1 MNPIKEDLKREIG
14 VWGLSANIVNIIV
27 GAGIFVL
34 PAIIAEIMGSAG
46 IIVYLFCGFLIALV
60 MLCFAEAGS
69 KVTRSGGG
77 YAYVETAFGPF
88 PGFLAAVFLVI
99 GSIFSDAAVANAL
112 TDLICLA
119 FPVFKNPFV
128 RVVFMFLIFSGLA
141 TLNVIG
147 VKQGIGLVKINT
159 VAKLTPIL
167 LLILIGWKDVSFSN
181 LCWETSPTLQQFGSA
196 SLILFFAFQGGD
208 TGLSVGG
215 EIKNP
220 QKTVPK
226 AIFIGISFVL
236 ILYILIQTVSQGVL
250 GSDLPQFKAAP
261 LAETAKIVFGPLGY
275 TLLFIGAGI
284 SMFGML
290 SGEILNLPR
299 VIFGLA
305 RDRVIPLDKLA
316 GIHPKFKTPYLAIML
331 YAGLGFTMAA
341 AGGFRQLAVIASAS
355 MLLVYF
361 GVSLSVIKLR
371 KMKETAPGEFKIPF
385 GPTVPILS
393 AGIILYF
400 LSNLSGYEM
409 TGTLIFIGA
418 LTVIYFLVKFFEKRK
433 ASENETP

>member
-1 MNPIKEDLKREIG
+1 MKIAQEGLKREIG

-34 PAIIAEIMGSAG
+34 PAIIAEIMGASG

-60 MLCFAEAGS
+60 MLCFAEVGS

-88 PGFLAAVFLVI
+88 SGYLAAVFLVM
-99 GSIFSDAAVANAL
+99 GSVFSDAAVANAL
-112 TDLICLA
+112 TELVGLA
-119 FPVFKNPFV
+119 FPVFKNQFA
-128 RVVFMFLIFSGLA
+128 RLAFMFLIFGGLA

-159 VAKLTPIL
+159 IAKLTPIL
-167 LLILIGWKDVSFSN
+167 LLILIGWKDVSLSN
-181 LCWETSPTLQQFGSA
+181 LYWETAPTLQNFGEA

-208 TGLSVGG
+208 TGLTVGG

-226 AIFIGISFVL
+226 AIFIGITFVL

-250 GSDLPQFKAAP
+250 GTDLPQFKEAP
-261 LAETAKIVFGPLGY
+261 LAETAKIVFGPVGF
-275 TLLFIGAGI
+275 TLLLVGAGI

-305 RDRVIPLDKLA
+305 QDRIIPLDKLA
-316 GIHPKFKTPYLAIML
+316 SIHPKFKTPYLAILL
-331 YAGLGFTMAA
+331 YAGLGFTMAG

-371 KMKETAPGEFKIPF
+371 KSKPSVPGEFKIPL
-385 GPTVPILS
+385 GYTVPILS
-393 AGIILYF
+393 ALIILFF
-400 LSNLSGYEM
+400 LSNLSGFEM
-409 TGTLIFIGA
+409 RGTLIFIVV
-418 LTVIYFLVKFFEKRK
+418 LSLIYFLVKYLEGKK
-433 ASENETP
+433 TIKND

>member
-1 MNPIKEDLKREIG
+1 MKTIQEGLKREIG

-34 PAIIAEIMGSAG
+34 PAIIAEIMGAAG
-46 IIVYLFCGFLIALV
+46 ITVYLFCGFLIALV

-77 YAYVETAFGPF
+77 YAYIETAFGPF
-88 PGFLAAVFLVI
+88 PGYLAAVFMVF
-99 GSIFSDAAVANAL
+99 GSVFSDAAVANAL
-112 TDLICLA
+112 TELMGLA
-119 FPVFKNPFV
+119 FPAFKNQYI
-128 RVVFMFLIFSGLA
+128 RLVFLFLIFSGLA

-167 LLILIGWKDVSFSN
+167 LLILIGWKDVSLSN
-181 LCWETSPTLQQFGSA
+181 LYWETAPTFQKFGEA

-208 TGLSVGG
+208 AGLTVGG

-236 ILYILIQTVSQGVL
+236 VLYILIQTVSQGVL
-250 GSDLPQFKAAP
+250 GTDLPNFKEAP
-261 LAETAKIVFGPLGY
+261 LAETAKIVFGPVGY

-305 RDRVIPLDKLA
+305 KDRVIPLDKLA
-316 GIHPKFKTPYLAIML
+316 AIHPTFKTPYLAILL
-331 YAGLGFTMAA
+331 YAGMGFTFASV
-341 AGGFRQLAVIASAS
+341 GGFRQLAVIASAS

-371 KMKETAPGEFKIPF
+371 KMKDLASVGFKIPF
-385 GPTVPILS
+385 GYTVPILS
-393 AGIILYF
+393 ATIILYF
-400 LSNLSGYEM
+400 LSNLSGFEM
-409 TGTLIFIGA
+409 RGTIIFVGV
-418 LTVIYFLVKFFEKRK
+418 LTLIYFLFKYLQKK
-433 ASENETP
+433 KPNEND

>member
-34 PAIIAEIMGSAG
+34 PAIIAEIMGASG

-69 KVTRSGGG
+69 KVTHSGGG

-88 PGFLAAVFLVI
+88 PGYLASVFMVM
-99 GSIFSDAAVANAL
+99 GGVFSDAAVANAL
-112 TDLICLA
+112 TEIIGLA
-119 FPVFKNPFV
+119 FPVFKIPFV
-128 RVVFMFLIFSGLA
+128 RVLFMFLIFSGLA

-159 VAKLTPIL
+159 VAKLTPLVIL
-167 LLILIGWKDVSFSN
+167 IIIGWKDVSLSN
-181 LCWETSPTLQQFGSA
+181 LYWESAPTLQKFGDA

-208 TGLSVGG
+208 AGLTVGG

-236 ILYILIQTVSQGVL
+236 LLYVLIQTVSQGVL
-250 GSDLPQFKAAP
+250 GSELPQFNEAP
-261 LAETAKIVFGPLGY
+261 LAETAKIVFGPVGY
-275 TLLFIGAGI
+275 TILFIGAGI

-316 GIHPKFKTPYLAIML
+316 SIHTKFKTPHLAILL

-371 KMKETAPGEFKIPF
+371 KMEETAPGEFKIPF
-385 GPTVPILS
+385 GYTVPILS

-400 LSNLSGYEM
+400 LSNLSGFEIR
-409 TGTLIFIGA
+409 GTLIFIGV
-418 LTVIYFLVKFFEKRK
+418 LTLIYFLVKFFEKRK
-433 ASENETP
+433 SLQK

>member
-34 PAIIAEIMGSAG
+34 PAIIAEIMGASG

-88 PGFLAAVFLVI
+88 PGFLAAVFLVM
-99 GSIFSDAAVANAL
+99 GSVFSDAAVANAL
-112 TDLICLA
+112 TDLIGLA

-167 LLILIGWKDVSFSN
+167 LLIIIGWKDVSFSN
-181 LCWETSPTLQQFGSA
+181 LYWETSPALQQFGSA

-261 LAETAKIVFGPLGY
+261 LAETAKIVFGPIGY
-275 TLLFIGAGI
+275 SLLFIGAGI

-316 GIHPKFKTPYLAIML
+316 AIHPKFKTPYLAIML

-418 LTVIYFLVKFFEKRK
+418 LTLIYFLVKFFEKRK
-433 ASENETP
+433 ASENENT

>member
-34 PAIIAEIMGSAG
+34 PAIIAEIIGASG
-46 IIVYLFCGFLIALV
+46 ILVYIFCGFLIALV

-88 PGFLAAVFLVI
+88 PGFLAAVFLVM
-99 GSIFSDAAVANAL
+99 GSVFSDAAVANAL
-112 TDLICLA
+112 TELVGLA
-119 FPVFKNPFV
+119 FPFFKNPFA
-128 RVVFMFLIFSGLA
+128 RVAFMLLIFGGLA

-167 LLILIGWKDVSFSN
+167 LLIVIGWKDVSMSN
-181 LCWETSPTLQQFGSA
+181 LYLESAPTLQKFGEA

-208 TGLSVGG
+208 TGLSVSG

-226 AIFIGISFVL
+226 AIFIGITFVL

-261 LAETAKIVFGPLGY
+261 LAETAKIVFGPAGY

-305 RDRVIPLDKLA
+305 KDRIIPLDRLA
-316 GIHPKFKTPYLAIML
+316 AIHPKFKTPYLAILL
-331 YAGLGFTMAA
+331 YAGLGFSMAA
-341 AGGFRQLAVIASAS
+341 IGGFRQLAVIASAS

-371 KMKETAPGEFKIPF
+371 KIKETAPGEFKIPF
-385 GPTVPILS
+385 GYTVPILS

-400 LSNLSGYEM
+400 LSNLSGFQM
-409 TGTLIFIGA
+409 KGTLLFIGV
-418 LTVIYFLVKFFEKRK
+418 LTSIYFLLKFFEKRK
-433 ASENETP
+433 RPQK

>member
-34 PAIIAEIMGSAG
+34 PAIIAEIIGASG
-46 IIVYLFCGFLIALV
+46 ILVYIFCGFLIALV

-88 PGFLAAVFLVI
+88 PGFLAAVFLVME
-99 GSIFSDAAVANAL
+99 SVFSDAAVANAL
-112 TDLICLA
+112 TELVGLA
-119 FPVFKNPFV
+119 FPFFKNPFA
-128 RVVFMFLIFSGLA
+128 RVAFMLLIFGGLA

-167 LLILIGWKDVSFSN
+167 LLIVIGWKDVSMSN
-181 LCWETSPTLQQFGSA
+181 LYLESAPTLQKFGEA

-208 TGLSVGG
+208 TGLSVSG

-226 AIFIGISFVL
+226 AIFIGITFVL

-261 LAETAKIVFGPLGY
+261 LAETAKIVFGPAGY

-305 RDRVIPLDKLA
+305 KDRIIPLDSLA
-316 GIHPKFKTPYLAIML
+316 AIHPKFKTPYLAILL
-331 YAGLGFTMAA
+331 YAGLGFSMAA
-341 AGGFRQLAVIASAS
+341 IGGFRQLAVIASAS

-371 KMKETAPGEFKIPF
+371 KIKETAPGEFKIPF
-385 GPTVPILS
+385 GYTVPILS

-400 LSNLSGYEM
+400 LSNLSGFQM
-409 TGTLIFIGA
+409 KGTLLFIGV
-418 LTVIYFLVKFFEKRK
+418 LTSIYFLLKFFEKRK
-433 ASENETP
+433 RPQK

>member
-1 MNPIKEDLKREIG
+1 MNLTKEDLKREIG

-34 PAIIAEIMGSAG
+34 PAIIAEIMGASG
-46 IIVYLFCGFLIALV
+46 ILVYLFCGFLIALV

-88 PGFLAAVFLVI
+88 PGYLAAVFLVM
-99 GSIFSDAAVANAL
+99 GSVFSDAAVANAL
-112 TDLICLA
+112 TEIIGLA
-119 FPVFKNPFV
+119 FPVFKIPSV
-128 RVVFMFLIFSGLA
+128 RILFMFLIFSGLA

-159 VAKLTPIL
+159 VAKLTPLVIL
-167 LLILIGWKDVSFSN
+167 IIIGWKDVSLSN
-181 LCWETSPTLQQFGSA
+181 LYWESAPTLQKFGEA

-208 TGLSVGG
+208 AGLTVGG

-236 ILYILIQTVSQGVL
+236 LLYILIQTVSQGVL
-250 GSDLPQFKAAP
+250 GSELPQFKEAP
-261 LAETAKIVFGPLGY
+261 LAETAKIVFGPVGY
-275 TLLFIGAGI
+275 TILFIGAGI

-316 GIHPKFKTPYLAIML
+316 LIHPKFKTPYLAIML

-371 KMKETAPGEFKIPF
+371 KMKETEPGEFKIPF
-385 GPTVPILS
+385 GYTVPILS

-400 LSNLSGYEM
+400 LSHLTGYEM
-409 TGTLIFIGA
+409 TGTLLFIAA
-418 LTVIYFLVKFFEKRK
+418 LTLIYFILKFFEKRK
-433 ASENETP
+433 TLRK

>member
-34 PAIIAEIMGSAG
+34 PAIIAEIMGASG
-46 IIVYLFCGFLIALV
+46 ILVYLFCGFLIALV

-88 PGFLAAVFLVI
+88 PGYLAAVFLVM
-99 GSIFSDAAVANAL
+99 GGVFSDAAVANAL
-112 TDLICLA
+112 TELVGLA
-119 FPVFKNPFV
+119 FPIFKNQYG
-128 RVVFMFLIFSGLA
+128 RLAFMLLIFGGLA
-141 TLNVIG
+141 LLNVIG

-167 LLILIGWKDVSFSN
+167 LLIVIGWKDVSLSN
-181 LCWETSPTLQQFGSA
+181 LFWETAPALQKFGEA

-250 GSDLPQFKAAP
+250 GSELPQFKEAP
-261 LAETAKIVFGPLGY
+261 LAETAKIVFGPVGY
-275 TLLFIGAGI
+275 TILFIGAGI

-290 SGEILNLPR
+290 SGEILNVPR

-316 GIHPKFKTPYLAIML
+316 LIHPKFKTPYLAILL

-385 GPTVPILS
+385 GYTVPILS

-418 LTVIYFLVKFFEKRK
+418 LTLIYFLVKFFEKRK
-433 ASENETP
+433 TSKNETT

>member
-1 MNPIKEDLKREIG
+1 MNLTKEDLKREIG

-34 PAIIAEIMGSAG
+34 PAIIAEIMGASG
-46 IIVYLFCGFLIALV
+46 ILVYLFCGFLIALV

-88 PGFLAAVFLVI
+88 PGYLAAVFLVM
-99 GSIFSDAAVANAL
+99 GSVFSDAAVANAL
-112 TDLICLA
+112 TEIIGLA
-119 FPVFKNPFV
+119 FPVFKIPSV
-128 RVVFMFLIFSGLA
+128 RILFMFLIFSGLA

-159 VAKLTPIL
+159 VAKLTPLVIL
-167 LLILIGWKDVSFSN
+167 IIIGWKDVSLSN
-181 LCWETSPTLQQFGSA
+181 LYWESAPTLQKFGEA

-208 TGLSVGG
+208 AGLTVGG

-220 QKTVPK
+220 HKTVPK

-236 ILYILIQTVSQGVL
+236 LLYILIQTVSQGVL
-250 GSDLPQFKAAP
+250 GSELPQFKEAP
-261 LAETAKIVFGPLGY
+261 LAETAKIVFGPVGY
-275 TLLFIGAGI
+275 TILFIGAGI

-316 GIHPKFKTPYLAIML
+316 AIHPRFKTPYLAILL

-371 KMKETAPGEFKIPF
+371 KMKETEPGEFKIPF
-385 GPTVPILS
+385 GYTVPILS

-400 LSNLSGYEM
+400 LSHLTGYEM
-409 TGTLIFIGA
+409 TGTLLFIAA
-418 LTVIYFLVKFFEKRK
+418 LTLIYFILKFFEKRK
-433 ASENETP
+433 PLRK

>member
-34 PAIIAEIMGSAG
+34 PAIIAEIMGASG

-88 PGFLAAVFLVI
+88 PGYLAAVFMVM
-99 GSIFSDAAVANAL
+99 GSVFSDAAVANAL
-112 TDLICLA
+112 TEIIGLA
-119 FPVFKNPFV
+119 FPVFKNQYV
-128 RVVFMFLIFSGLA
+128 RILFLFLIFSGLA

-159 VAKLTPIL
+159 VAKLTPLVIL
-167 LLILIGWKDVSFSN
+167 IIIGWKDVSLSN
-181 LCWETSPTLQQFGSA
+181 LYWESAPTLQKFGEA

-208 TGLSVGG
+208 AGLTVGG

-226 AIFIGISFVL
+226 AIFIGISSVL
-236 ILYILIQTVSQGVL
+236 LLYILIQTVSQGVL
-250 GSDLPQFKAAP
+250 GSELPQFKEAP

-275 TLLFIGAGI
+275 TILFIGAGI

-316 GIHPKFKTPYLAIML
+316 SIHPRFKTPYSAILL

-361 GVSLSVIKLR
+361 GVSLSVIKFR
-371 KMKETAPGEFKIPF
+371 KMKETASGEFKIPF
-385 GPTVPILS
+385 GYTVPVLS

-400 LSNLSGYEM
+400 LSNLSGFEM
-409 TGTLIFIGA
+409 RGTLIFIGV
-418 LTVIYFLVKFFEKRK
+418 LTLIYFLVKFFEKRK
-433 ASENETP
+433 SLRK

>member
-34 PAIIAEIMGSAG
+34 PAIIAEIMGASG
-46 IIVYLFCGFLIALV
+46 IIVYLFCGFLIALI

-88 PGFLAAVFLVI
+88 PGYLAAVFMVM
-99 GSIFSDAAVANAL
+99 GGVFSDAAVANAL
-112 TDLICLA
+112 TELIGLA

-128 RVVFMFLIFSGLA
+128 RVMFLFLIFSGLA

-167 LLILIGWKDVSFSN
+167 LLILIGWKDISLAN
-181 LCWETSPTLQQFGSA
+181 LYWESAPTLQKFGEA

-208 TGLSVGG
+208 AGLTVGG

-236 ILYILIQTVSQGVL
+236 ILYALIQTVSQGVL
-250 GSDLPQFKAAP
+250 GSELPQFKEAP
-261 LAETAKIVFGPLGY
+261 LAETAKIVFGPIGY
-275 TLLFIGAGI
+275 TILIIGAGI

-316 GIHPKFKTPYLAIML
+316 LIHPKFKTPYLAILL

-341 AGGFRQLAVIASAS
+341 VGGFRQLAVIASAS

-385 GPTVPILS
+385 GYTVPILS

-400 LSNLSGYEM
+400 LSNLSGFDM
-409 TGTLIFIGA
+409 KGTLIFIGA
-418 LTVIYFLVKFFEKRK
+418 LSLIYFLVKFLEKKKSLRK
-433 ASENETP
+433 

>member
-1 MNPIKEDLKREIG
+1 MKTIQEGLKREIG

-34 PAIIAEIMGSAG
+34 PAIIAEIMGASG

-88 PGFLAAVFLVI
+88 PGYLAAVFMVM
-99 GSIFSDAAVANAL
+99 GSVFSDAAVANAL
-112 TDLICLA
+112 TEIIGLA
-119 FPVFKNPFV
+119 FPVFKNQYV
-128 RVVFMFLIFSGLA
+128 RIVFMFLLFGGLA

-167 LLILIGWKDVSFSN
+167 LLIIIGWKDVSLSN
-181 LCWETSPTLQQFGSA
+181 LYWETSPTLQQFGSA

-208 TGLSVGG
+208 AGLTVGG

-250 GSDLPQFKAAP
+250 GTDLPQFKEAP
-261 LAETAKIVFGPLGY
+261 LAETAKIVFGPVGY
-275 TLLFIGAGI
+275 TILFIGAGI

-305 RDRVIPLDKLA
+305 SDRVIPLDKLA
-316 GIHPKFKTPYLAIML
+316 SIHPKFKTPYLAILL
-331 YAGLGFTMAA
+331 YAGLGFTMAS

-371 KMKETAPGEFKIPF
+371 KMKATAPGEFKIPF
-385 GPTVPILS
+385 GYTIPILS

-400 LSNLSGYEM
+400 LSNLSGLEM
-409 TGTLIFIGA
+409 RGTLIFA
-418 LTVIYFLVKFFEKRK
+418 AVLSLIYFLGKTFRK
-433 ASENETP
+433 WKKNTG

>member
-1 MNPIKEDLKREIG
+1 MNPIKEGLKREIG

-34 PAIIAEIMGSAG
+34 PAIISEIIGAAA
-46 IIVYLFCGFLIALV
+46 IVVYLFCGFLIALV

-88 PGFLAAVFLVI
+88 PGFLAAVFLVM
-99 GSIFSDAAVANAL
+99 GSVFSDAAVANAL
-112 TDLICLA
+112 TELVGLA
-119 FPVFKNPFV
+119 FPVFKNPFA
-128 RVVFMFLIFSGLA
+128 RVAFMVLIFGGLA

-167 LLILIGWKDVSFSN
+167 LLILIGWKDVELSN
-181 LCWETSPTLQQFGSA
+181 LYWESAPTLQKFGEA

-226 AIFIGISFVL
+226 AIFIGITFVL

-250 GSDLPQFKAAP
+250 GSDLPEFKAAP
-261 LAETAKIVFGPLGY
+261 LAETAKIVFGPAGY
-275 TLLFIGAGI
+275 TLLLIGAGI

-305 RDRVIPLDKLA
+305 KDRIIPLDRLA
-316 GIHPKFKTPYLAIML
+316 AVHPKFKTPYLAILL

-341 AGGFRQLAVIASAS
+341 IGGFRQLAVIASAS

-361 GVSLSVIKLR
+361 GVALSVIKLR
-371 KMKETAPGEFKIPF
+371 KMKPSSPGEFKIPF
-385 GPTVPILS
+385 GYTVPILS

-400 LSNLSGYEM
+400 LSNLSGFEM
-409 TGTLIFIGA
+409 RGTLIFIGVLA
-418 LTVIYFLVKFFEKRK
+418 LIYFLVKFFEKRK
-433 ASENETP
+433 RPQK

>member
-14 VWGLSANIVNIIV
+14 VWGLSANIINIIV

-34 PAIIAEIMGSAG
+34 PAIIAEIMGASG
-46 IIVYLFCGFLIALV
+46 IIVYVFCGFLIALV

-88 PGFLAAVFLVI
+88 PGYLAAVFMVM
-99 GSIFSDAAVANAL
+99 GSVFSDAAVANAL
-112 TDLICLA
+112 TEIIGLA
-119 FPVFKNPFV
+119 FPVLKNQYV
-128 RVVFMFLIFSGLA
+128 RVVFLFLIFSGLA

-159 VAKLTPIL
+159 VAKLTPLVIL
-167 LLILIGWKDVSFSN
+167 IIIGWKDVSLSN
-181 LCWETSPTLQQFGSA
+181 LNWETAPTLQKFGEA

-208 TGLSVGG
+208 AGLTVGG

-236 ILYILIQTVSQGVL
+236 LLYILIQTVSQGVL
-250 GSDLPQFKAAP
+250 GSELPQFKEAP

-275 TLLFIGAGI
+275 SILFIGAGI

-316 GIHPKFKTPYLAIML
+316 SIHPKFKTPYLAILL

-341 AGGFRQLAVIASAS
+341 VGGFRQLAVIASAS

-361 GVSLSVIKLR
+361 GVALSVIKLR
-371 KMKETAPGEFKIPF
+371 RMKETAPGEFKIPF
-385 GPTVPILS
+385 GYTVPILS
-393 AGIILYF
+393 VGIILYF
-400 LSNLSGYEM
+400 LSNLSGFEM
-409 TGTLIFIGA
+409 RGTLIFIGV
-418 LTVIYFLVKFFEKRK
+418 LTLIYFLVKFFEKRNSRRK
-433 ASENETP
+433 

>member
-34 PAIIAEIMGSAG
+34 PAIIAEIMGASG
-46 IIVYLFCGFLIALV
+46 IIVYLFCGFLISLV

-69 KVTRSGGG
+69 KVTHSGGG
-77 YAYVETAFGPF
+77 YAYVESAFGPF
-88 PGFLAAVFLVI
+88 PGYLTAVFLVM
-99 GSIFSDAAVANAL
+99 GSVFSDAAVANAL
-112 TDLICLA
+112 TEIIGLA
-119 FPVFKNPFV
+119 FPVFKIPFV
-128 RVVFMFLIFSGLA
+128 RVLFMFLIFSGLA

-159 VAKLTPIL
+159 IAKLTPLVIL
-167 LLILIGWKDVSFSN
+167 IIIGWKDVSLSN
-181 LCWETSPTLQQFGSA
+181 LYWESAPTLQKFGEA

-208 TGLSVGG
+208 AGLTVGG

-236 ILYILIQTVSQGVL
+236 LLYVLIQTVSQGVL
-250 GSDLPQFKAAP
+250 GSELPQFNEAP
-261 LAETAKIVFGPLGY
+261 LAETAKIVFGPVGY
-275 TLLFIGAGI
+275 TILFIGAGI

-316 GIHPKFKTPYLAIML
+316 SIHTKFKTPYLAILL

-371 KMKETAPGEFKIPF
+371 KMEETAPGEFKIPF
-385 GPTVPILS
+385 GYTVPILS

-400 LSNLSGYEM
+400 LSNLSGFEIR
-409 TGTLIFIGA
+409 GTLIFIGV
-418 LTVIYFLVKFFEKRK
+418 LTLIYFLVKFFEKRK
-433 ASENETP
+433 SLQK

>member
-1 MNPIKEDLKREIG
+1 MENETGLKREIG

-34 PAIIAEIMGSAG
+34 PAIVAEIMGSSG

-77 YAYVETAFGPF
+77 YAYVETAFGPYV
-88 PGFLAAVFLVI
+88 GFLAAIFIVT
-99 GSIFSDAAVANAL
+99 GSVFSDAAVANAL
-112 TDLICLA
+112 VELIGLA
-119 FPVFKNPFV
+119 FPAFTDPVN
-128 RVVFMFLIFSGLA
+128 RFLLLLVLFSGLA
-141 TLNVIG
+141 FMNVIG

-167 LLILIGWKDVSFSN
+167 LLIFISWKDVSFSN
-181 LCWETSPTLQQFGSA
+181 LYWESAPSFDQFGQA
-196 SLILFFAFQGGD
+196 CLILFFAFQGGD
-208 TGLSVGG
+208 AGLTVGG

-226 AIFIGISFVL
+226 AIFMGIFFVL
-236 ILYILIQTVSQGVL
+236 ILYVLIQTVAQGVM
-250 GSDLPQFKAAP
+250 GDQLPEFKEAP
-261 LAETAKIVFGPLGY
+261 LAAVANVVFGPIGY
-275 TLLFIGAGI
+275 TALLIGAGI

-305 RDRVIPLDKLA
+305 SDKVIPIDKLA
-316 GIHPKFKTPYLAIML
+316 SIHPRFKTPYLAILL
-331 YAGLGFTMAA
+331 YAGLGFTLAA
-341 AGGFRQLAVIASAS
+341 LGGFRQLAVIASAS

-361 GVSLSVIKLR
+361 GVSLSVIWLR
-371 KMKETAPGEFKIPF
+371 KKQESQPGDFKIPF
-385 GPTVPILS
+385 GPVVPILS
-393 AGIILYF
+393 AAIILFF
-400 LSNLSGYEM
+400 LSNLTGYEK
-409 TGTLIFIGA
+409 TGLFIFFVA
-418 LTVIYFLVKFFEKRK
+418 LTVIYFMVKAIRTKK
-433 ASENETP
+433 TKS

>member
-1 MNPIKEDLKREIG
+1 MKTTQEGLKREIG

-34 PAIIAEIMGSAG
+34 PAIIAEIMGASG
-46 IIVYLFCGFLIALV
+46 IIVYLFCGFLISLV

-77 YAYVETAFGPF
+77 YAYVETAFGSF
-88 PGFLAAVFLVI
+88 TGYLAAVFLVM
-99 GSIFSDAAVANAL
+99 GGVFSDAAVANAL
-112 TDLICLA
+112 TELVGLA
-119 FPVFKNPFV
+119 FPIFKNQYG
-128 RVVFMFLIFSGLA
+128 RLAFMLLIFGGLA
-141 TLNVIG
+141 SLNVIG

-167 LLILIGWKDVSFSN
+167 LLILIGWKDVSLTN
-181 LCWETSPTLQQFGSA
+181 LYWETTPTLQKFGEA

-215 EIKNP
+215 EIKSP

-236 ILYILIQTVSQGVL
+236 ILYILIQTVAQGVL
-250 GSDLPQFKAAP
+250 GTDLAQFKEAP
-261 LAETAKIVFGPLGY
+261 LAETAKIVFGPVGY
-275 TLLFIGAGI
+275 TILFIGAGI

-290 SGEILNLPR
+290 SGEILNVPR
-299 VIFGLA
+299 VIYGLA
-305 RDRVIPLDKLA
+305 RDQVIPLDKLA
-316 GIHPKFKTPYLAIML
+316 LIHPKFKTPYLAILL
-331 YAGLGFTMAA
+331 YASLGFTMAA

-361 GVSLSVIKLR
+361 GVSLSVIQLR
-371 KMKETAPGEFKIPF
+371 KTKANSPGGFKIPF
-385 GPTVPILS
+385 GYTVPILS
-393 AGIILYF
+393 AGIILFF
-400 LSNLSGYEM
+400 LSNM
-409 TGTLIFIGA
+409 TGFEIRGMLILIVV
-418 LTVIYFLVKFFEKRK
+418 LTGIYFLGKVYRK
-433 ASENETP
+433 WK